1 MAKPKND
8 PNKPVTMKDLDES
21 VQAILAGTEGL
32 FNELRREMIAGFR
45 RIDKRFRGIDH
56 SMNKLEV
63 GQSHLKDQIDG
74 LKADLSDTPS
84 RREFER
90 LKSKVDRHHPGPG

>member
-8 PNKPVTMKDLDES
+8 PNKPVTMKDLDEF

-32 FNELRREMIAGFR
+32 FNELRREMIAGFQR
-45 RIDKRFRGIDH
+45 VDKRFRSIEH
-56 SMNKLEV
+56 NLKKLEV

-84 RREFER
+84 RRQFEK
-90 LKSKVDRHHPGPG
+90 LKARVDKYHPLT

>member
-1 MAKPKND
+1 MTKPKND
-8 PNKPVTMKDLDES
+8 PNKPVTMKDLDEF

-32 FNELRREMIAGFR
+32 FNELRREMKSSFEKVGQRF
-45 RIDKRFRGIDH
+45 DK
-56 SMNKLEV
+56 MEV
-63 GQSHLKDQIDG
+63 GQSHLKDQVNG

>member
-8 PNKPVTMKDLDES
+8 PNKPVTMKDLDEF

-32 FNELRREMIAGFR
+32 FNELRREMIAGFQR
-45 RIDKRFRGIDH
+45 VDKRFRGIDH
-56 SMNKLEV
+56 SLNKLEV

-84 RREFER
+84 RREFQQ